1 MSVDSDQHTP
11 QESVL
16 PTAPRFTA
24 WPLWATAAGALGLFS
39 TLFMDP
45 RAGKSGS
52 DPDYLVTVKD
62 MAGLDH
68 VPFRIGG
75 FTGYLCVAALI
86 VFAAI
91 WHRRVA
97 QRWSWSVGAAV
108 VTYGLVASAGTLTLA
123 YGWKASLGNYLH
135 GAAEQGAYDDTGL
148 YTLYM
153 VHDFGPYIGWLGV
166 LVAAGGLAWMAF
178 RDGIVS
184 KILGGFAAVL
194 CIGLFGAVAVTGV
207 PGLPGMASL
216 AMVGAGL
223 WLAFGKSEITQV
235 V

>member
-11 QESVL
+11 QAPTL
-16 PTAPRFTA
+16 PAAPRFTA
-24 WPLWATAAGALGLFS
+24 WPLWATVAGLLGLVS
-39 TLFMDP
+39 TLFMDERP
-45 RAGKSGS
+45 SR
-52 DPDYLVTVKD
+52 DINYLMTVKD
-62 MAGLDH
+62 IPGLDH
-68 VPFRIGG
+68 TPFRIGG
-75 FTGYLCVAALI
+75 LTGYLCVATLI

-108 VTYGLVASAGTLTLA
+108 VTYGLLSSAGALMLV
-123 YGWKASLGNYLH
+123 YGWKGALGDYLH
-135 GAAEQGAYDDTGL
+135 GAKEYGAYDDQGL
-148 YTLYM
+148 YSLYM
-153 VHDFGPYIGWLGV
+153 LHDFGPWIGWFGV

-184 KILGGFAAVL
+184 KILGAFAALL
-194 CIGLFGAVAVTGV
+194 CIGVFGAVAITGV
-207 PGLPGMASL
+207 PGLPAASML
-216 AMVGAGL
+216 GLIGGGL